1 MVASFSEA
9 WIEIVICEGGS
20 SCPWSP
26 PSWRREL
33 KYLATYIH
41 LDVRVASFLEA
52 WIEIGYL
59 FLLRRNWS
67 KSPPSWRR
75 GLKFVRASELE
86 DGVDVA
92 SFLEA

>member
-1 MVASFSEA
+1 MYMIVEVSQYVAVDSFSEA
-9 WIEIVICEGGS
+9 
-20 SCPWSP
+20 
-26 PSWRREL
+26 R
-33 KYLATYIH
+33 
-41 LDVRVASFLEA
+41 
-52 WIEIGYL
+52 IEIGYL